1 MLDKDELSRLEKVE
15 AVPAIKKLKHIYWHY
30 NDTGL
35 RGDDI
40 AISAKR
46 LSSEKNGRRCAHR

>member
-1 MLDKDELSRLEKVE
+1 MNEDELKRLDHVE
-15 AVPAIKKLKHIYWHY
+15 SVLAIQKLKHTYWHY